1 MSPASGRTPLADP
14 LHCRAAIDTLLGAYG
29 DALATARRLPWAS
42 LIRVEVRRLSRPDA
56 VEAHERRLVVRPAV
70 EREVRRHVVESLSQL
85 AATLDERWL
94 EADIG
99 EAARG
104 RAALRGLV
112 REHRAAL
119 DRRGPIRRLVDH
131 LPIAP
136 VVGAL
141 GLAWLVRPPSARPS
155 AEELYSAL
163 VGVVILLQGRALLV
177 LLARPLGAQAA
188 RSLLHAGEIDRGPGA
203 YLERPSVA
211 LDRTVRWPFALRH
224 HAIEA
229 EDKVHEVCGLGRPRR
244 VPSDLAFTSWHLAL
258 VGSVGI
264 VASGVA
270 LDGAGRAY
278 LAIGTPLLLWCLV
291 GTRSLVAIAR
301 RRSRACSSPVAA
313 ATPNAR
319 AAATPPPSGP

>member
-29 DALATARRLPWAS
+29 DALATARGLPWAS
-42 LIRVEVRRLSRPDA
+42 LVRVEVRRLSRPDA
-56 VEAHERRLVVRPAV
+56 VEAHERRLF
-70 EREVRRHVVESLSQL
+70 
-85 AATLDERWL
+85 
-94 EADIG
+94 
-99 EAARG
+99 
-104 RAALRGLV
+104 
-112 REHRAAL
+112 
-119 DRRGPIRRLVDH
+119 DH

-163 VGVVILLQGRALLV
+163 VGVVLLLQGRALLV

-270 LDGAGRAY
+270 LDGAGRVH